1 MKDDN
6 ELEKLELEIDA
17 SDYEYLVAL
26 AKELNLSI
34 SSMTRR
40 IMEEYIYLKKNHK
53 IDGDFRAWVEDLYEE
68 TMTKKAEVDAY
79 RKRSRISL
87 ILGRK

>member
-34 SSMTRR
+34 SSVTRR

-53 IDGDFRAWVEDLYEE
+53 IDRDFRAWVEDLYEE
-68 TMTKKAEVDAY
+68 TMTKKAEVNTY